1 MYQYP
6 TQNQHCED
14 DQTLTIRVSDT
25 KVRATVW
32 QVGTKKGGVVQK
44 GSYGASGPSHL
55 AHLMFLSQV
64 LYCCPTGFLAFHFKE
79 LL

>member
-14 DQTLTIRVSDT
+14 DQTLT
-25 KVRATVW
+25 VRQSGVFDAKLCATAW
-32 QVGTKKGGVVQK
+32 QVGTAFTYSKKGGVARK

-55 AHLMFLSQV
+55 ALS
-64 LYCCPTGFLAFHFKE
+64 CI
-79 LL
+79 